1 VGLPGI
7 LNKKLYLLGVE
18 GTPLLQSGREMD
30 MHEEMLIHCSWDV
43 DEFLRILSSAHFNF
57 YYQNDIISFLS
68 WFMALTSLS
77 LSKSPV

>member
-1 VGLPGI
+1 
-7 LNKKLYLLGVE
+7 
-18 GTPLLQSGREMD
+18 MD

-43 DEFLRILSSAHFNF
+43 DEFLRILSSANSNF